1 MRAKAFGNGH
11 IRGVDL
17 MHRGIDPLHL
27 KESDAGGLTGGIPF
41 VLYQAT
47 AGAAGPTFSITTDS
61 PLKFRIID
69 WHIVM
74 TGAGAG
80 SDTAKLTDGTN
91 DVTNAVDV
99 SSAADTA
106 VVDGGQ
112 INDLYHEIDK
122 GGTLNVVTASSAHC
136 IVYVSCITVA

>member
-41 VLYQAT
+41 VLYKAVAT
-47 AGAAGPTFSITTDS
+47 SDSSPVTITSDS

-69 WHIVM
+69 WHVVK
-74 TGAGAG
+74 TSVSAVGQ
-80 SDTAKLTDGTN
+80 TAKLTDGSSDIT
-91 DVTNAVDV
+91 DAAALAVAANAI
-99 SSAADTA
+99 
-106 VVDGGQ
+106 VDGTQ
-112 INDLYHEIDK
+112 IVTAEHEIAK
-122 GGTLNVVTASSAHC
+122 GGTLSITLVNSPGC
-136 IVYVSCITVA
+136 IIYVSCITVS